1 MSGVVIVGTQWGDEG
16 KGKLVDLFTEEAD
29 CVVRYAGGPN
39 AGHTLVV
46 GSERIVVRLVPSGIL
61 RPKVRCILGQGMVVD
76 AATLLSEI
84 DELTKRGYECLSRL
98 VLSDAAHLILP
109 YHTLVDGLREARPG
123 GIGTTKRGVGPCYE
137 DKMARRGVR
146 LGLLR
151 HPGRLRE
158 VASAALDAW
167 APTIVALGGKVPL
180 LDEVLAQVQSVAGRL
195 VPLLA
200 DTGRE
205 VHRALVQKER
215 VLFEGAQGTL
225 LDIDHGTYPFVTSS
239 SAAAGGACIGS
250 GIGPR
255 AIDRVVGLVKAYC
268 TRVGEGPFPT
278 ELTDENGKRLRD
290 IGREYGS
297 VTGRPRR
304 CGWLDLPALR
314 YAARINGL
322 DAFALTK
329 LDVLTGFE
337 KIGVCVAYKT
347 DSGVTDEWP
356 SEGVENVKPVIE
368 MFPGWSESLGHARAV
383 ADLPAAA
390 RRYVEFIEAQVGV
403 SAIVVSVG
411 ERRDETIVRGP
422 LFEVRT
428 T

>member
-1 MSGVVIVGTQWGDEG
+1 MGGVVIVGTQWGDEG

-46 GSERIVVRLVPSGIL
+46 GTERIVVRLVPSGIL
-61 RPKVRCILGQGMVVD
+61 RPNVRCILGQGMVVD
-76 AATLLSEI
+76 ATTLLAEI
-84 DELTKRGYECLSRL
+84 DELTKRGHECLSRL

-109 YHTLVDGLREARPG
+109 YHTLVDGLREAKPG

-137 DKMARRGVR
+137 DKIARRGVR

-151 HPGRLRE
+151 EPARLRE
-158 VASAALDAW
+158 VAKFALETW
-167 APTIVALGGKVPL
+167 APTIVALGGKVPT
-180 LDEVLAQVQSVAGRL
+180 LDEVLAPVASAAERL

-200 DTGRE
+200 DTGRAIHE
-205 VHRALVQKER
+205 ALQRKQR

-250 GIGPR
+250 GVGPR

-268 TRVGEGPFPT
+268 TRVGDGPFPT
-278 ELTDENGKRLRD
+278 ELHDETGQRLRD

-322 DAFALTK
+322 EAFLLTK

-337 KIGVCVAYKT
+337 KIGVCTHYET
-347 DSGVTDEWP
+347 PRGRSDEWP
-356 SEGVENVKPVIE
+356 GDGLSMVKPVID
-368 MFPGWSESLGHARAV
+368 MFPGWSESLSHARSID
-383 ADLPAAA
+383 DLPAAA
-390 RRYVEFIEAQVGV
+390 RRYVEFIEAQLGV
-403 SAIVVSVG
+403 PALVVSVG

-422 LFEVRT
+422 LFQR
-428 T
+428 